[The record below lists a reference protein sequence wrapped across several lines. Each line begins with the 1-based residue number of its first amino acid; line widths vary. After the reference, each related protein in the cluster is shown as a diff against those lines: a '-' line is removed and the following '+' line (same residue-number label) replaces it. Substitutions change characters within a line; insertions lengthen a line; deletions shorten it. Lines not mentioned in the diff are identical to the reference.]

1 MAATAQSGGYPLEAR
16 RAFAIRRKFERQN
29 QLAARKR
36 VQLVLMNRIGSLS
49 VGEILRADAELTRES
64 CCAALN
70 QLVIDGIV
78 EVSEGRYRMAG
89 T

>member
-16 RAFAIRRKFERQN
+16 RAFAIRRRFERQN
-29 QLAARKR
+29 QVAARKR
-36 VQLVLMNRIGSLS
+36 VQVVMMHRIGSLS
-49 VGEILRADAELTRES
+49 LGDILRADAELTRES
-64 CCAALN
+64 CCAALD